1 MRDAFL
7 VYKKNRHSFSREV
20 NRPLAD
26 KYPAQRPL
34 ILAMRFGCSAEHAA
48 LGGKTAR
55 GQPRQAP
62 ARGHCGRRAPK
73 NRKEGGGA
81 TLSSPS
87 RWPPPPAQQSD
98 AQLGSSG
105 SSKGRVNGSAP
116 GARASRA
123 LSRPGEQSG
132 SEQEE
137 EEEAEGAQK

>member
-1 MRDAFL
+1 
-7 VYKKNRHSFSREV
+7 
-20 NRPLAD
+20 
-26 KYPAQRPL
+26 
-34 ILAMRFGCSAEHAA
+34 MRFGCSAEHAA

-73 NRKEGGGA
+73 NRKEGGG
-81 TLSSPS
+81 
-87 RWPPPPAQQSD
+87 QSD

-137 EEEAEGAQK
+137 EEEAEGAQIRNREVEIERERFNIRSLKSPTMDKQTPLALWTSSTRAHIHVQAA

>member
-7 VYKKNRHSFSREV
+7 V

-73 NRKEGGGA
+73 NRKEGGG
-81 TLSSPS
+81 
-87 RWPPPPAQQSD
+87 QSD